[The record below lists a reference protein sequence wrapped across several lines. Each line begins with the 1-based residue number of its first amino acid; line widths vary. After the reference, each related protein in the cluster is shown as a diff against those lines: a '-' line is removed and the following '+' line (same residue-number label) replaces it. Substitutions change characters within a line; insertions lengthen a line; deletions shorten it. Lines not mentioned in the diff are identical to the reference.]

1 MSRAHLRRRPESPVR
16 FGASSVA
23 SRWTGWGV
31 GLPDDA
37 MGSLWATSG
46 AFRVLTLAYSL
57 FIHSMAISHYSR
69 PHLASALIAVQCIW
83 SGIAAYAMFARRTW
97 RPVLVGLDQVVT
109 LALVY
114 STWIVA
120 PESWWDHNQSLP
132 TTMWVTNAVLTAGMM
147 WGVGAG
153 FASAVVLGLACLH
166 VGGDLSWLER
176 SPTLPILVSAGIA
189 AGVASHGVQRAHEQL
204 TRALELRARAAER
217 ERLARQVHD
226 GVLQVLALTAREGE
240 RAGGEFARVGQLAA
254 EQEQALRHLIAD
266 GDDSARRD
274 GTWAGNAGA
283 VRLNGLAGGVASSL
297 RDAGQNGVALG
308 GGALDAGIEAS
319 SVDAPA
325 RGAARRSDAPDPTD
339 LRQAL
344 LALESRRCHVSAGA
358 EAVTLRPD
366 VVAEITAAVRQALTN
381 TDLHAGRGGAPAT
394 SYVLLEDLGD
404 EVVVT
409 VRDDGVGMSPERP
422 AQARAEGRL
431 GVSGSIV
438 GRIEAIG
445 GRAHLTT
452 VPGEGVEW
460 EFTVPR

>member
-1 MSRAHLRRRPESPVR
+1 M
-16 FGASSVA
+16 
-23 SRWTGWGV
+23 

-37 MGSLWATSG
+37 MGSLWATSA
-46 AFRVLTLAYSL
+46 AFRFLTLAYSL
-57 FIHSMAISHYSR
+57 CIHSMAISHYSR
-69 PHLASALIAVQCIW
+69 PHLASAFIAVQCIW

-97 RPVLVGLDQVVT
+97 RPVLVGFDQVVT

-189 AGVASHGVQRAHEQL
+189 AGVASHSVQRAHEQL

-297 RDAGQNGVALG
+297 RDAGQNGVARG

-358 EAVTLRPD
+358 EAVTTAWACRRNGRRRHAPKGD
-366 VVAEITAAVRQALTN
+366 WASADRSSDASRRSADARISPPRRARASSGSSRCRAEARQAASIMIVSR
-381 TDLHAGRGGAPAT
+381 DGRSHPPQQWSAAAPRWPAILASAT
-394 SYVLLEDLGD
+394 
-404 EVVVT
+404 
-409 VRDDGVGMSPERP
+409 MS
-422 AQARAEGRL
+422 
-431 GVSGSIV
+431 S
-438 GRIEAIG
+438 
-445 GRAHLTT
+445 
-452 VPGEGVEW
+452 
-460 EFTVPR
+460 

>member
-1 MSRAHLRRRPESPVR
+1 MEVSEVGGGVTLVNDAYNANPDSMRAALRALAHMGTSRRS
-16 FGASSVA
+16 
-23 SRWTGWGV
+23 
-31 GLPDDA
+31 
-37 MGSLWATSG
+37 
-46 AFRVLTLAYSL
+46 
-57 FIHSMAISHYSR
+57 
-69 PHLASALIAVQCIW
+69 
-83 SGIAAYAMFARRTW
+83 IAA
-97 RPVLVGLDQVVT
+97 
-109 LALVY
+109 
-114 STWIVA
+114 
-120 PESWWDHNQSLP
+120 
-132 TTMWVTNAVLTAGMM
+132 
-147 WGVGAG
+147 
-153 FASAVVLGLACLH
+153 LGEMREL
-166 VGGDLSWLER
+166 GE
-176 SPTLPILVSAGIA
+176 
-189 AGVASHGVQRAHEQL
+189 ASHDEH
-204 TRALELRARAAER
+204 
-217 ERLARQVHD
+217 
-226 GVLQVLALTAREGE
+226 TA
-240 RAGGEFARVGQLAA
+240 VGQLAA

-274 GTWAGNAGA
+274 GTWAGNAGT

-297 RDAGQNGVALG
+297 RDAGQNGVARG

-358 EAVTLRPD
+358 EAVTLRLD

-381 TDLHAGRGGAPAT
+381 THLHAGRGGAPAT

-409 VRDDGVGMSPERP
+409 VRDDGGGMSPERP

-452 VPGEGVEW
+452 APGEGVEW